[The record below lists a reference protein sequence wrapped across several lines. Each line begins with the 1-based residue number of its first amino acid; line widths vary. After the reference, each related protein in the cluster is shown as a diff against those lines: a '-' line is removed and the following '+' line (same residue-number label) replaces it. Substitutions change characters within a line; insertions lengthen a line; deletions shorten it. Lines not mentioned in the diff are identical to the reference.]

1 MLQLET
7 YMWINNY
14 MYYHSPPGRNGKLP
28 EGVGQAGKSH
38 DLASTPRDWAQ
49 VPVKVSS
56 RRTQQICSD

>member
-38 DLASTPRDWAQ
+38 DLASSPRDCGLHSGPQ
-49 VPVKVSS
+49 GVISGIF
-56 RRTQQICSD
+56 TF